1 MLEHKADPVTVVALL
16 AALVAVPLVALGCA
30 GSGSPAPADGASPVA
45 ASAGGRTPE
54 GAPQAEREPIDHRR
68 EEEHESPEEAANNR
82 AMERA
87 IEGALS
93 GARSGSKRGA
103 GWDDLHLVTECTDD
117 GGFRQ
122 VEVFG
127 NGVTIW
133 NRARQYALGSE
144 RVRAVLEALDRADFA
159 EMEPMYGQEELDA
172 AMRVICRVVVTLDGV
187 TKQSGQL
194 AEGPQNRRLKG
205 LARTILDGAF
215 EPPGVGVTAD
225 DLDDGLTK
233 IADGRLAPEALHVLL
248 NRKPDEFALSR
259 GEPGYIL
266 RIEGRRA
273 TVQRFTADHGY
284 EDAVGH
290 SLDDAELASL
300 TSLLAAQRIG
310 DLPANLY
317 AVYYTDLVVEVLDRD
332 QRIQARQF
340 ANTTR
345 ATHGEAQERFDRAL
359 DGLSELALRLLG
371 EA

>member
-1 MLEHKADPVTVVALL
+1 MFEHKPGFVLLSAVVLVVAGTFL
-16 AALVAVPLVALGCA
+16 ACA
-30 GSGSPAPADGASPVA
+30 GAGSPAPAGERAGVAPVA
-45 ASAGGRTPE
+45 AAGGDAAQE
-54 GAPQAEREPIDHRR
+54 GEREALDRR
-68 EEEHESPEEAANNR
+68 RDEEHESPEEAANNR

-93 GARSGSKRGA
+93 RRA
-103 GWDDLHLVTECTDD
+103 GWGDLHVLTECTDD

-122 VEVFG
+122 AEVFG

-133 NRARQYALGSE
+133 NRARQYAIDRA
-144 RVRAVLEALDRADFA
+144 RVRTLLEALDHAEFAD
-159 EMEPMYGQEELDA
+159 MEPMYGQEELDA

-205 LARTILDGAF
+205 LAQTLLDSVF
-215 EPPGVGVTAD
+215 EPAQVGVTAD

-233 IADGRLAPEALHVLL
+233 LADDTLAPEAFHVLL
-248 NRKPDEFALSR
+248 NRKPDEHALSR

-266 RIEGRRA
+266 RIAGRRA
-273 TVQRFTADHGY
+273 MVQRLSRSHGY
-284 EDAVGH
+284 EAPVEH
-290 SLDDAELASL
+290 TLDQAELAAL
-300 TSLLAAQRIG
+300 ATLLAEQRIG
-310 DLPANLY
+310 TLPANLY
-317 AVYYTDLVVEVLDRD
+317 AVHYTDLVVEVLDRD

-345 ATHGEAQERFDRAL
+345 STHGEAQVRFDRAFE
-359 DGLSELALRLLG
+359 GLSALALRLLG

>member
-1 MLEHKADPVTVVALL
+1 MFELKTGSVLLSAAVLILSVTVVS
-16 AALVAVPLVALGCA
+16 CA
-30 GSGSPAPADGASPVA
+30 GTPSPEPAGDRAGVAPVA
-45 ASAGGRTPE
+45 ASGGDTASKEEPAGEPE
-54 GAPQAEREPIDHRR
+54 VLDRR
-68 EEEHESPEEAANNR
+68 HEEERESPEEAANRR

-87 IEGALS
+87 IEGALAAP
-93 GARSGSKRGA
+93 GNAA
-103 GWDDLHLVTECTDD
+103 AWDGFHLVTECTDD

-133 NRARQYALGSE
+133 NRARQYALGPQ
-144 RVRAVLEALDRADFA
+144 RVRTLLEALDHAEFA

-205 LARTILDGAF
+205 LARTLLDSAF
-215 EPPGVGVTAD
+215 EPSEVGVTAA
-225 DLDDGLTK
+225 DLDDGLAK
-233 IADGRLAPEALHVLL
+233 IADGTLAPEALHVIL
-248 NRKPDEFALSR
+248 NRKPDAFAVSR

-266 RIEGRRA
+266 RIEGRQA
-273 TVQRFTADHGY
+273 TVQRFTTDHGY
-284 EDAVGH
+284 EDAVERT
-290 SLDDAELASL
+290 LDDAELAAI
-300 TSLLAAQRIG
+300 TSELAAQRIG
-310 DLPANLY
+310 DLPNNLY

-345 ATHGEAQERFDRAL
+345 ETHGEAQERFDRGL
-359 DGLSELALRLLG
+359 DGLSQLALRILG